1 MDALASLQSARAYPV
16 DMAMGAGKS
25 DNRYEWQSWP
35 PDSLEGMP
43 PKRRRLAGWAIFWLL
58 ILGSLLGSVLEAFGV
73 PEPWRSALVAAVLAA
88 VFVPLI
94 RAAASEARQLRA
106 EGIELPSYPVTRKS
120 LIALGLVTGALWIA
134 FAVVALSGRPVFPL
148 VPIAGTAWLVF
159 QVRRWRKR
167 SADETPNGRS
177 YPPQSPS

>member
-1 MDALASLQSARAYPV
+1 MNTYAPAPSGAYPV

-43 PKRRRLAGWAIFWLL
+43 PKRRRLAGWAIFWFI
-58 ILGSLLGSVLEAFGV
+58 ILGSLLGSALEAFGV
-73 PEPWRSALVAAVLAA
+73 PEPWRSTLIAAVLAA
-88 VFVPLI
+88 MFVPLI

-120 LIALGLVTGALWIA
+120 LISMGVLTGVLWIA
-134 FAVVALSGRPVFPL
+134 FAVVAFSGRPVFPL
-148 VPIAGTAWLVF
+148 VAIAATAWLVF
-159 QVRRWRKR
+159 QIQRWRKP
-167 SADETPNGRS
+167 SADETATARTETPD
-177 YPPQSPS
+177 SPS

>member
-1 MDALASLQSARAYPV
+1 
-16 DMAMGAGKS
+16 MATGAGKS

-43 PKRRRLAGWAIFWLL
+43 PKRRRLAGWAIFWFI
-58 ILGSLLGSVLEAFGV
+58 ILGSLLGSLLGSALEAFGV
-73 PEPWRSALVAAVLAA
+73 PEPWRSALLAAVLAA

-120 LIALGLVTGALWIA
+120 LISVGVLTGVLWIA

-148 VPIAGTAWLVF
+148 VPIACTAWLVF
-159 QVRRWRKR
+159 QVRRWRKP
-167 SADETPNGRS
+167 SADETPTART
-177 YPPQSPS
+177 YPPDSPS

>member
-1 MDALASLQSARAYPV
+1 VDALVYLQSARAYPV

-120 LIALGLVTGALWIA
+120 LIALGLISGALWIA

-159 QVRRWRKR
+159 QVRRRRKR
-167 SADETPNGRS
+167 SADKTPNARS